1 MSGTTSID
9 SLPSDPTVSAGAP
22 VQNVKMEIKEKNV
35 TYDPNVKE
43 NDGHTKGMPSVVQ
56 QKQMNSIVSGIQQ
69 AAAAGVTSLPS
80 RDIPMNQN
88 RVHMDQQ
95 ADPNYVPQASQ
106 VPDYI
111 QNHDTEQQFLEQA
124 QRNIN
129 KQDNLD
135 VVYNELQIPILISLL
150 FFLFNLP
157 FFKKTLNT
165 YAGFLFQK
173 DGNYNLYGFAF
184 SSTLFGIL
192 FYVLKAILNH
202 FSTF

>member
-9 SLPSDPTVSAGAP
+9 SLPSDPSLSAGAP
-22 VQNVKMEIKEKNV
+22 VQNVQMEIKEKNV
-35 TYDPNVKE
+35 SFDSNAKQK
-43 NDGHTKGMPSVVQ
+43 DGDTRGMPSVVQ

-69 AAAAGVTSLPS
+69 AAAAGATSLPT

-88 RVHMDQQ
+88 RVHMDNQ
-95 ADPNYVPQASQ
+95 ADPNYVPSQ
-106 VPDYI
+106 EVPDYI

-135 VVYNELQIPILISLL
+135 VIYSELQVPILISLL

-157 FFKKTLNT
+157 FFKKTLNN
-165 YAGFLFQK
+165 YAGFLFK
-173 DGNYNLYGFAF
+173 ADGNYNLYGFAAT
-184 SSTLFGIL
+184 STLFGIM

>member
-9 SLPSDPTVSAGAP
+9 SLPSDPAMSSGAP

-35 TYDPNVKE
+35 SFDSNAKQS
-43 NDGHTKGMPSVVQ
+43 DGDTRGMPSVVQ

-69 AAAAGVTSLPS
+69 AAASGATALPS

-95 ADPNYVPQASQ
+95 ADPNYVPENK

-111 QNHDTEQQFLEQA
+111 QNHDTEQQFLEQQ

-129 KQDNLD
+129 KKDNLD
-135 VVYNELQIPILISLL
+135 VMTNI
-150 FFLFNLP
+150 N
-157 FFKKTLNT
+157 
-165 YAGFLFQK
+165 
-173 DGNYNLYGFAF
+173 
-184 SSTLFGIL
+184 STLQCPSKVP
-192 FYVLKAILNH
+192 VLTVLEPLNVAISIRYMFDNK
-202 FSTF
+202 

>member
-22 VQNVKMEIKEKNV
+22 VQNVQMEIKEKHV
-35 TYDPNVKE
+35 SYDPNVKE
-43 NDGHTKGMPSVVQ
+43 NDGNTRGMPSVVQ

-69 AAAAGVTSLPS
+69 AAAAGATALPS

-88 RVHMDQQ
+88 RVQLDNQ
-95 ADPNYVPQASQ
+95 ADPNYVPENNI
-106 VPDYI
+106 PDYI

>member
-9 SLPSDPTVSAGAP
+9 SLPSDPSVSSGGP
-22 VQNVKMEIKEKNV
+22 VQNVQMEIKEKNV
-35 TYDPNVKE
+35 SFDSNTKQT
-43 NDGHTKGMPSVVQ
+43 DGNTRGMPSVVQ
-56 QKQMNSIVSGIQQ
+56 QKQMNAIVSGIQQ
-69 AAAAGVTSLPS
+69 AAAAGATGLPS

-88 RVHMDQQ
+88 RVHMDSQ
-95 ADPNYVPQASQ
+95 ADPNYVPKQEVS
-106 VPDYI
+106 DYI

-135 VVYNELQIPILISLL
+135 VIYSELQVPILISLL

-157 FFKKTLNT
+157 FFKKTMNN

-173 DGNYNLYGFAF
+173 DGNYNLYGFAVT
-184 SSTLFGIL
+184 STLFGL
-192 FYVLKAILNH
+192 MFYILKAILHH

>member
-9 SLPSDPTVSAGAP
+9 SLPSDPTVSAGVP
-22 VQNVKMEIKEKNV
+22 VQNVQMEIKEKHV
-35 TYDPNVKE
+35 TYEPNVKE
-43 NDGHTKGMPSVVQ
+43 TDGNTRGMPSVVQ

-69 AAAAGVTSLPS
+69 AAAAGATTLPS

-88 RVHMDQQ
+88 RVQLDNQ
-95 ADPNYVPQASQ
+95 ADPNYVPQNK

-135 VVYNELQIPILISLL
+135 VIYSELQIPILISLL

-157 FFKKTLNT
+157 FFKKTMNT
-165 YAGFLFQK
+165 YAEFLFQK
-173 DGNYNLYGFAF
+173 DGNYNIYGFAF
-184 SSTLFGIL
+184 TSTLFGIL
-192 FYVLKAILNH
+192 FYVLKSILNH

>member
-9 SLPSDPTVSAGAP
+9 SLPSDPAMSSGAP
-22 VQNVKMEIKEKNV
+22 VQNVQMEIKEKNV
-35 TYDPNVKE
+35 AFDSNAKQT
-43 NDGHTKGMPSVVQ
+43 DGNTRGMPSVVQ

-69 AAAAGVTSLPS
+69 AAASGATTLPS

-88 RVHMDQQ
+88 RVHMDHQ
-95 ADPNYVPQASQ
+95 ADPNYGPETK

-129 KQDNLD
+129 KRDNLD
-135 VVYNELQIPILISLL
+135 VIYNELQTPILISLL

-157 FFKKTLNT
+157 FFKKTMNN

-173 DGNYNLYGFAF
+173 DGNYNLYGFAVT
-184 SSTLFGIL
+184 STLFGIM

>member
-22 VQNVKMEIKEKNV
+22 VQNVQMEIKEKHV
-35 TYDPNVKE
+35 SYDPNVKE
-43 NDGHTKGMPSVVQ
+43 NDGNTRGMPSVVQ

-69 AAAAGVTSLPS
+69 AAAAGATALPS

-88 RVHMDQQ
+88 RVQLDNQ
-95 ADPNYVPQASQ
+95 ADPNYVPENNI
-106 VPDYI
+106 PDYI

-124 QRNIN
+124 QRNVN
-129 KQDNLD
+129 KKDNLD
-135 VVYNELQIPILISLL
+135 VIYSELQIPILISLL
-150 FFLFNLP
+150 FFMFNLP

>member
-9 SLPSDPTVSAGAP
+9 SLPSDPAMSSGAP

-35 TYDPNVKE
+35 SFDSNAKQS
-43 NDGHTKGMPSVVQ
+43 DGDTRGMPSVVQ

-69 AAAAGVTSLPS
+69 AAASGATSLPS

-95 ADPNYVPQASQ
+95 ADPNYVPENK

-111 QNHDTEQQFLEQA
+111 QNHDTEQQFLEQQ

-129 KQDNLD
+129 KKDNLD
-135 VVYNELQIPILISLL
+135 VIYSELQIPILISLL

-157 FFKKTLNT
+157 FFKKTLNN

-173 DGNYNLYGFAF
+173 DGNYNLYGFAVT
-184 SSTLFGIL
+184 STLFGIM
-192 FYVLKAILNH
+192 FYVLKAILHH

>member
-9 SLPSDPTVSAGAP
+9 SLPSNPSMSSGAP
-22 VQNVKMEIKEKNV
+22 VQNVQMEIKEKNV
-35 TYDPNVKE
+35 SFDSNAKQS
-43 NDGHTKGMPSVVQ
+43 DGDTRGMPSVVQ

-69 AAAAGVTSLPS
+69 AAAAGATSLPS

-88 RVHMDQQ
+88 RVHMDNQ
-95 ADPNYVPQASQ
+95 ADPNYVPKQV

-135 VVYNELQIPILISLL
+135 VIYSELQVPILISLL

-157 FFKKTLNT
+157 FFKKTMNN

-173 DGNYNLYGFAF
+173 DGNYNLYGFAVT
-184 SSTLFGIL
+184 STLFGIM

>member
-22 VQNVKMEIKEKNV
+22 VQNVQMEIKEKNI

-43 NDGHTKGMPSVVQ
+43 NNGNTTGMPSVVQ

-69 AAAAGVTSLPS
+69 AAAAGATSLPS

-135 VVYNELQIPILISLL
+135 VVYNELQVPILISLL

-173 DGNYNLYGFAF
+173 DGNYNLYG
-184 SSTLFGIL
+184 LQ
-192 FYVLKAILNH
+192 
-202 FSTF
+202 

>member
-9 SLPSDPTVSAGAP
+9 SLPSDPGISSGAP
-22 VQNVKMEIKEKNV
+22 VQNVEMEIKEKNV
-35 TYDPNVKE
+35 SFDSNAKQT
-43 NDGHTKGMPSVVQ
+43 DGNTRGMPSVVQ
-56 QKQMNSIVSGIQQ
+56 QKQMNAIVSGIQQ
-69 AAAAGVTSLPS
+69 AAAAGATSLPS

-88 RVHMDQQ
+88 RVHMDNQ
-95 ADPNYVPQASQ
+95 ADPNHVPKQEI
-106 VPDYI
+106 PDYI

-129 KQDNLD
+129 KKDNLD
-135 VVYNELQIPILISLL
+135 VIYSELQVPILISLL

-157 FFKKTLNT
+157 FFKKTLNN

-173 DGNYNLYGFAF
+173 DGNYNLYGFAVT
-184 SSTLFGIL
+184 STLFGIM
-192 FYVLKAILNH
+192 FYVLKAILHH

>member
-43 NDGHTKGMPSVVQ
+43 NDGNTNGMPSVVQ

>member
-35 TYDPNVKE
+35 TYDPSVKE
-43 NDGHTKGMPSVVQ
+43 NDGNTRGMPSVVQ

-69 AAAAGVTSLPS
+69 AAAAGVTTLPS

-88 RVHMDQQ
+88 RVHMDHQ
-95 ADPNYVPQASQ
+95 ADPNYVPENK

>member
-22 VQNVKMEIKEKNV
+22 VQNVQMEIKEKNI

-43 NDGHTKGMPSVVQ
+43 NNGNTTGMPSVVQ

-69 AAAAGVTSLPS
+69 AAAAGATSLPS

-135 VVYNELQIPILISLL
+135 VVYNELQVPILISLL

>member
-43 NDGHTKGMPSVVQ
+43 NDGNTKGMPSVVQ

-157 FFKKTLNT
+157 FLRK
-165 YAGFLFQK
+165 
-173 DGNYNLYGFAF
+173 
-184 SSTLFGIL
+184 
-192 FYVLKAILNH
+192 H
-202 FSTF
+202 

>member
-22 VQNVKMEIKEKNV
+22 VQNVQMEIKEKKV

-43 NDGHTKGMPSVVQ
+43 NNGNTASMPSVIQ

-69 AAAAGVTSLPS
+69 AAAAGATALPS

-135 VVYNELQIPILISLL
+135 VVYNELQVPILISLL

>member
-43 NDGHTKGMPSVVQ
+43 NDGNTKGMPSVVQ

>member
-9 SLPSDPTVSAGAP
+9 SLPSDPGISSGAP

-35 TYDPNVKE
+35 SFDSNAKQT
-43 NDGHTKGMPSVVQ
+43 DGNTRGMPSDVQ
-56 QKQMNSIVSGIQQ
+56 QKQMKAIVSGIQL
-69 AAAAGVTSLPS
+69 AAIAAVATSLPS

-135 VVYNELQIPILISLL
+135 VVYNELQVPILISLL
-150 FFLFNLP
+150 FFYLIYL
-157 FFKKTLNT
+157 FKKTLNT
-165 YAGFLFQK
+165 YAGFYFKKMEITTYMDLLF
-173 DGNYNLYGFAF
+173 
-184 SSTLFGIL
+184 
-192 FYVLKAILNH
+192 
-202 FSTF
+202 

>member
-9 SLPSDPTVSAGAP
+9 SLPSDPGISSGTP
-22 VQNVKMEIKEKNV
+22 VQNVQMEIKEKNV
-35 TYDPNVKE
+35 SFDSNTKQS
-43 NDGHTKGMPSVVQ
+43 DGNTRGMPSVVQ
-56 QKQMNSIVSGIQQ
+56 QKQMNAIVSGIQQ
-69 AAAAGVTSLPS
+69 AAAAGATSLPS

-88 RVHMDQQ
+88 RVHMDNQ
-95 ADPNYVPQASQ
+95 ADPNYVPKKE

-135 VVYNELQIPILISLL
+135 VIYSELQVPILISLL

-157 FFKKTLNT
+157 FFKKTLNN

-173 DGNYNLYGFAF
+173 DGNYNLYGFAVT
-184 SSTLFGIL
+184 STLFGIM
-192 FYVLKAILNH
+192 FYVLKAILHH

>member
-22 VQNVKMEIKEKNV
+22 VQNVQMEIKEKHV
-35 TYDPNVKE
+35 SYDPNVKE
-43 NDGHTKGMPSVVQ
+43 NDGNTRGMPSVVQ

-69 AAAAGVTSLPS
+69 AAAAGATALPS

-88 RVHMDQQ
+88 RVQLDNQ
-95 ADPNYVPQASQ
+95 ADPNYVPENNI
-106 VPDYI
+106 PDYI

-124 QRNIN
+124 QRNVN
-129 KQDNLD
+129 KKDNLD
-135 VVYNELQIPILISLL
+135 VIYSELQIPILISLL
-150 FFLFNLP
+150 FFMFNLP
-157 FFKKTLNT
+157 FFKKTLNN

>member
-1 MSGTTSID
+1 
-9 SLPSDPTVSAGAP
+9 
-22 VQNVKMEIKEKNV
+22 
-35 TYDPNVKE
+35 
-43 NDGHTKGMPSVVQ
+43 
-56 QKQMNSIVSGIQQ
+56 
-69 AAAAGVTSLPS
+69 
-80 RDIPMNQN
+80 MNQN
-88 RVHMDQQ
+88 RVHMDSQ
-95 ADPNYVPQASQ
+95 ADPNYVPKQE

-135 VVYNELQIPILISLL
+135 VIYSELQVPILISLL

-157 FFKKTLNT
+157 FFKKTMNN

-173 DGNYNLYGFAF
+173 DGNYNLYGFAVT
-184 SSTLFGIL
+184 STLFGL
-192 FYVLKAILNH
+192 MFYILKAILHH

>member
-9 SLPSDPTVSAGAP
+9 SLPSDPGISSGTP
-22 VQNVKMEIKEKNV
+22 VQNVQMEIKEKNV
-35 TYDPNVKE
+35 SFDSNTKQS
-43 NDGHTKGMPSVVQ
+43 DGNTRGMPSVVQ
-56 QKQMNSIVSGIQQ
+56 QKQMNAIVSGIQQ
-69 AAAAGVTSLPS
+69 AAAAGATTLPS

-88 RVHMDQQ
+88 RVHMDNQ
-95 ADPNYVPQASQ
+95 ADPNYVPKQEI
-106 VPDYI
+106 PDYI

-135 VVYNELQIPILISLL
+135 VVYSELQVPILISLL

-157 FFKKTLNT
+157 FFKKTLNN

-173 DGNYNLYGFAF
+173 DGNYNLYGFAVT
-184 SSTLFGIL
+184 STLFGVM
-192 FYVLKAILNH
+192 FYVLKAILHH

>member
-9 SLPSDPTVSAGAP
+9 SLPSDPSISSGTP

-35 TYDPNVKE
+35 SFDSNTKQT
-43 NDGHTKGMPSVVQ
+43 DGDTRGMPSVVQ
-56 QKQMNSIVSGIQQ
+56 QKQMNAIVSGIQQ
-69 AAAAGVTSLPS
+69 AAAAGATSLPS

-88 RVHMDQQ
+88 RVHMDNQ
-95 ADPNYVPQASQ
+95 ADPNYIPQQ
-106 VPDYI
+106 EIPDYI

-124 QRNIN
+124 QRNVN
-129 KQDNLD
+129 KKDNLD
-135 VVYNELQIPILISLL
+135 LIYSELQVPILISLL

-173 DGNYNLYGFAF
+173 DGNYNLYGFAIT
-184 SSTLFGIL
+184 STLFGIM